1 MFRFMALFSA
11 LCLLVGC
18 AQPEATEAALE
29 VENLRLV
36 RERNGIQTVSGVV
49 RNSSDRMRSAQLE
62 ITLYGHE
69 NERVGQIHIPV
80 ERIKA
85 GDIKGFAWSLDVDV
99 EGVRLRRIMS
109 F

>member
-1 MFRFMALFSA
+1 MFRSIALFSV

-18 AQPEATEAALE
+18 AEPEPVGAVLE

-36 RERNGIQTVSGVV
+36 RERDGTQIVSGVV
-49 RNSSDRMRSAQLE
+49 RNSSGRMRSAQLE
-62 ITLYGHE
+62 ITLYGYE
-69 NERVGQIHIPV
+69 NERVGEIHVPV
-80 ERIKA
+80 ERIGA
-85 GDIKGFAWSLDVDV
+85 GEIKGFEWSLDINV

>member
-1 MFRFMALFSA
+1 MLRFITLFSV
-11 LCLLVGC
+11 LCLFVGC
-18 AQPEATEAALE
+18 AEPETVGAALE

-36 RERNGIQTVSGVV
+36 RERDGTQTVSGVV
-49 RNSSDRMRSAQLE
+49 RNSSERMRSAQLE

-69 NERVGQIHIPV
+69 NERVGEIHVPV
-80 ERIKA
+80 ERIGA
-85 GDIKGFAWSLDVDV
+85 GDIKGFDWSLDVDV

>member
-1 MFRFMALFSA
+1 MFRSLALFSV

-18 AQPEATEAALE
+18 AEPETRKVTLE

-36 RERNGIQTVSGVV
+36 RERDGSQTVSGVV
-49 RNSSDRMRSAQLE
+49 RNSSERMRSAQLE

-69 NERVGQIHIPV
+69 NVRVGKIHVPV
-80 ERIKA
+80 ERIEA
-85 GDIKGFAWSLDVDV
+85 DGIMGFEWSLDVDV
-99 EGVRLRRIMS
+99 EGVRLRSILS

>member
-1 MFRFMALFSA
+1 MFRSLALFSV

-18 AQPEATEAALE
+18 AEPETGEVTLE

-36 RERNGIQTVSGVV
+36 RERDGSQTVSGVV
-49 RNSSDRMRSAQLE
+49 RNSSERMRSAQLE
-62 ITLYGHE
+62 ITLFGTE
-69 NERVGQIHIPV
+69 NERVGEIHVPV
-80 ERIKA
+80 ERIGA
-85 GDIKGFAWSLDVDV
+85 GEIKGFEWSLDINV

>member
-1 MFRFMALFSA
+1 MLRLILVLAA
-11 LCLLVGC
+11 VCLLAGC
-18 AQPEATEAALE
+18 TESETTSATLE

-36 RERNGIQTVSGVV
+36 RERNGTQTVSGVV